1 MQAELARPR
10 SGADLHIAI
19 LGAGFSGLGMGIRLL
34 QSGIRDFTIF
44 ERAAEVG
51 GTWRDNSY
59 PGAACDVSSHLYS
72 FSFEQW
78 PEWSR
83 TYAEQPEIERYIRHC
98 TDKYALRRYIRFHTE
113 IERADFDEARG
124 LWTIRDRQGRRWT
137 AEVLVSACGGLSDP
151 ACPDIAGIGSFRG
164 RMFHTARWDHDYRL
178 AGKRVALIGSG
189 ASAIQAGPAIAPEVG
204 RLSVFQRTPSWILPK
219 PDRAVTEREKRR
231 FRRFPFLLRLRRWRI
246 YWLGELVAPMLIL
259 DTPVLK
265 RMLSALA
272 RKHIRDSLPD
282 REMRRKVTPG
292 YHIGCKRVLISND
305 WYPMLRRDNVEL
317 VTETIEAITPRGV
330 RTRDGVEREF
340 DAIVL
345 ATGFRVPA
353 AAAPFDIRGRGGRA
367 LNEAW
372 RRGAEAYKGVT
383 VSGFPNLFLLM
394 GPNTGPGHTSVL
406 IYTEKQ
412 MDYAIKAIRY
422 MDRRG
427 LKWLDV
433 HGSVQDRF
441 NRMLQRRMKHT
452 VWTSGCSSWYL
463 APDGRNTTLYP
474 GFSWE
479 YRLRMLRFRP
489 SDYEKA
495 RAGRPDAQPV
505 PTPASRTGTP
515 AGSTRES
522 ARTIRTAAPASSRRP
537 RPRAAGCRCVRCA
550 GPRRPSR

>member
-1 MQAELARPR
+1 MQAELRRPT
-10 SGADLHIAI
+10 SGADVHIAI

-34 QSGIRDFTIF
+34 QSGIRDFTLF
-44 ERAAEVG
+44 ERAREVG

-83 TYAEQPEIERYIRHC
+83 AYAEQPEIERYIRHC
-98 TDKYALRRYIRFHTE
+98 TDKHGLRPYIRFNTE
-113 IERADFDEARG
+113 IERAEFDDTRG

-137 AEVLVSACGGLSDP
+137 ADIVVNACGGLSDP
-151 ACPDIAGIGSFRG
+151 AYPDIPGLGTFRG
-164 RMFHTARWDHDYRL
+164 RMFHTARWDHDFEL

-189 ASAIQAGPAIAPEVG
+189 ASAIQAGPAISRRVA

-219 PDRAVTEREKRR
+219 PDRPITEREKRR

-246 YWLGELVAPMLIL
+246 FWLGELVAPMLIL

-265 RMLSALA
+265 RLLAALA
-272 RKHIRDSLPD
+272 RKHVRDSLPD
-282 REMRRKVTPG
+282 REMRRKVTPD

-305 WYPMLRRDNVEL
+305 WYPMLRRANVEL
-317 VTETIEAITPRGV
+317 VTEGIESITPVGI
-330 RTRDGVEREF
+330 RTRDGREREF
-340 DAIVL
+340 DAIVM
-345 ATGFRVPA
+345 ATGFKVPA
-353 AAAPFDIRGRGGRA
+353 ASAPFDIRGRGGVE
-367 LNEAW
+367 LNRVW

-412 MDYAIKAIRY
+412 MDYVIKAIRY

-433 HGSVQDRF
+433 RKPVQEQF

-463 APDGRNTTLYP
+463 SPDGRNTTLYP

-495 RAGRPDAQPV
+495 PAGRPGSRPV
-505 PTPASRTGTP
+505 PTPAP
-515 AGSTRES
+515 QAGQAIEGTRE
-522 ARTIRTAAPASSRRP
+522 TA
-537 RPRAAGCRCVRCA
+537 
-550 GPRRPSR
+550 